1 MDQTAKKITPALDIG
16 KYALSVGQKNMTAT
30 VFWARVVSSEN
41 ESLLTDYTKHTFF
54 EVQYALEGRIVI
66 TVGDNRRFTL
76 DESDFIL
83 IPPDTYHQIVDGDS
97 AGARFIMAFSLSDAD
112 AALCDLLAAEAR
124 PHRHSAALHAIVE
137 LILQKGRENT
147 PLCAKTLSCLI
158 EAFLLE
164 LCDVATPVHTTDGQ
178 QERKRTENEQRVADI
193 RAYIHTSHGIG
204 LSVSELSRRFGI
216 GERHLNRLFHAEV
229 GHSPREEINHE
240 KLRHIE
246 ELLVATTLS
255 LGEISALCGFCDEYA
270 MNKFFKRYNKIRLS
284 EYRRTARK
292 NVTKKL

>member
-1 MDQTAKKITPALDIG
+1 MDQTAKKITPALDLG
-16 KYALSVGQKNMTAT
+16 RYELTVGQKNMSAT

-97 AGARFIMAFSLSDAD
+97 AGARFIMAFALSDAD
-112 AALCDLLAAEAR
+112 AALRDLLAAEAC
-124 PHRHSAALHAIVE
+124 PHRHSAALHAILE
-137 LILQKGRENT
+137 LMLQKGREDS
-147 PLCAKTLSCLI
+147 PLAAKTLSCLI

-164 LCDVATPVHTTDGQ
+164 LCELVTPPSADGESH
-178 QERKRTENEQRVADI
+178 ERKRTESEQRVADI
-193 RAYIHTSHGIG
+193 SAHIHNLHGIG

-216 GERHLNRLFHAEV
+216 GERHLNRLFHAEM

-246 ELLVATTLS
+246 ELLVSTTLS

-270 MNKFFKRYNKIRLS
+270 MNKFFKRYNKVRLS

-292 NVTKKL
+292 KVTKKR